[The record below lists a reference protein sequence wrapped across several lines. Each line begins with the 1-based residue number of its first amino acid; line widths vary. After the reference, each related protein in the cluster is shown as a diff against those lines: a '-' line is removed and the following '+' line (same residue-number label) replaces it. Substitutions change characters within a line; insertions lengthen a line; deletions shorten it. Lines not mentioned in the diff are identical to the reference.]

1 MATHSS
7 SLAWRIPWTKELG
20 RLQSMGSQR
29 VGHDWVTS
37 LSLSFFTIT
46 FLKILLLLIKDILDA
61 KSYLRAAY
69 IFYLLPWECKKVH
82 SWWHIEMVRYSWFPF
97 GARQMNTKGKEAK
110 LWRMYMLSCV
120 QLFMTLESSSPGFSL
135 MGLFQARI
143 QKWVACPPPG
153 HLPNPRI
160 KPISAVSPGGFFTHE
175 AIREAHGLLEFHLP
189 SFHICNSSLDLFS
202 SEQG

>member
-1 MATHSS
+1 
-7 SLAWRIPWTKELG
+7 
-20 RLQSMGSQR
+20 
-29 VGHDWVTS
+29 
-37 LSLSFFTIT
+37 
-46 FLKILLLLIKDILDA
+46 
-61 KSYLRAAY
+61 
-69 IFYLLPWECKKVH
+69 
-82 SWWHIEMVRYSWFPF
+82 
-97 GARQMNTKGKEAK
+97 
-110 LWRMYMLSCV
+110 MYMLSCV

-202 SEQG
+202 SEQGQKNTFSSRSCFVFVFNFFITESGSDSACLSISYWQPVILKIRSSLHNKPDQAEKYTQS